1 MRFNTKL
8 IRAGDKY
15 GLDDCLTHDGDPMLE
30 FYDPRYQ
37 HTPIGQFVSRY
48 YVRTLLEGNNTGLM
62 LDTQHSDWQ
71 VDQEQMT
78 EIRDWLKKLKA

>member
-48 YVRTLLEGNNTGLM
+48 YVKTLLEGNDTGLM
-62 LDTQHSDWQ
+62 LDGQHSDWQ

>member
-8 IRAGDKY
+8 ICAGDKY

-48 YVRTLLEGNNTGLM
+48 YVKTLLEGNEMGLM
-62 LDTQHSDWQ
+62 LDAQVNDWV

>member
-15 GLDDCLTHDGDPMLE
+15 GLEDCLTHDGDPMLE

-48 YVRTLLEGNNTGLM
+48 YVKTLIEGDDTGLM
-62 LDTQHSDWQ
+62 LDGHHNDWQ
-71 VDQEQMT
+71 VDQKQMT
-78 EIRDWLKKLKA
+78 ESRDWLKKLKA

>member
-48 YVRTLLEGNNTGLM
+48 YVRTLLEGNTTGLM

>member
-48 YVRTLLEGNNTGLM
+48 HVKTLLEGNDSGLM
-62 LDTQHSDWQ
+62 LDTQVNDWV

>member
-48 YVRTLLEGNNTGLM
+48 YVKTLLEGNDSALM
-62 LDTQHSDWQ
+62 LDTQANDWV
-71 VDQEQMT
+71 VDKEQMT

>member
-48 YVRTLLEGNNTGLM
+48 YVKTLIEGDDRGLM
-62 LDTQHSDWQ
+62 LDTQHREWQ

>member
-15 GLDDCLTHDGDPMLE
+15 GLDDCLIHDGDPMLE

-48 YVRTLLEGNNTGLM
+48 YVKTLLEGNDTGLM
-62 LDTQHSDWQ
+62 LDTQVNDWV